1 MPRVETADVVIV
13 GAGAAGLATAAFTAR
28 AGPGRRI
35 VLIDGARA
43 IGAKIL
49 VSGGGRCNVTN
60 RVVTERDFWGGDPRV
75 IRNVLRA
82 FPADRAAAFF
92 AELGVAL
99 HEEEDGK
106 FFPNTNSAR
115 TVLEALVGEVRA
127 SGAEL
132 YAGQRVSG
140 IQDGD
145 GGFSIAIAGGDSY
158 TARILVLATG

>member
-28 AGPGRRI
+28 AAPGRRI
-35 VLIDGARA
+35 VLIDGART

-60 RVVTERDFWGGDPRV
+60 RVVTERDFWGGDRRV

-82 FPADRAAAFF
+82 YPAARAASFF

-106 FFPNTNSAR
+106 YFPNTNRAR
-115 TVLEALVGEVRA
+115 SVLDALIRALGEAR
-127 SGAEL
+127 AEL
-132 YAGQRVSG
+132 H
-140 IQDGD
+140 
-145 GGFSIAIAGGDSY
+145 
-158 TARILVLATG
+158 